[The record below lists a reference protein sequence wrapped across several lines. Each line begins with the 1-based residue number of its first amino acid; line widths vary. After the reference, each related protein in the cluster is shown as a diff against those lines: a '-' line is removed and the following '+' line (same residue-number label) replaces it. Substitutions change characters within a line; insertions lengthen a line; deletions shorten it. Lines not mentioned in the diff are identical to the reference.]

1 MYTIKRETKIILH
14 DLKPKLRIFF
24 QCSDEV
30 HGILECF
37 LGTVKQGSGGGSLA
51 HRVAALL
58 RRYRAARP
66 ARAAALLHTHR
77 DIIA

>member
-1 MYTIKRETKIILH
+1 MYYLNEMYVFLT
-14 DLKPKLRIFF
+14 
-24 QCSDEV
+24 SDEV

-37 LGTVKQGSGGGSLA
+37 LNMLKSGVSGASLA

-66 ARAAALLHTHR
+66 QRAAVLLHTHR
-77 DIIA
+77 DTIACVPDCIVPA

>member
-14 DLKPKLRIFF
+14 DLKSIFF